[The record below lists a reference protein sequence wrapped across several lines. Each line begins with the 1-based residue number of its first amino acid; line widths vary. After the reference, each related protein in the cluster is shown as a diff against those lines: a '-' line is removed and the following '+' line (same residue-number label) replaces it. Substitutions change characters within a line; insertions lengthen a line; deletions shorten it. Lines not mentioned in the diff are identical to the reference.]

1 MKRSLRNWVRKFETE
16 YTNYWQQDY
25 HKYDLG
31 TFVEMLGIAHDRLY
45 AIKDVDDDEI
55 YEIACK
61 VAEYIGTGV
70 LFWDTDIV
78 DQYSITFD
86 IEQIDKKYQS
96 SKKH

>member
-1 MKRSLRNWVRKFETE
+1 
-16 YTNYWQQDY
+16 
-25 HKYDLG
+25 
-31 TFVEMLGIAHDRLY
+31 MLGISHDRLY
-45 AIKDVDDDEI
+45 AIKDVDDNEI

-78 DQYSITFD
+78 DQYDITFD